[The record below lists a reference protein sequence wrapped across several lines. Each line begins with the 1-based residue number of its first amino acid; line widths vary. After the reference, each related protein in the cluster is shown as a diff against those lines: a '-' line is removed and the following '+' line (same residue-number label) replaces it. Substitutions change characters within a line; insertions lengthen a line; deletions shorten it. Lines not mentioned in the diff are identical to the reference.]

1 MSDKLLNIFNTQLSE
16 FILELIKIF
25 PQDKDFRAFK
35 NGFNLLKL
43 ADEKKPLELFYKGM
57 VDNGFDEKIK
67 TKNEDFFLNNNY
79 NKIINDVD
87 DDNINDKLINKLKN
101 YWNDLTVDNKNT
113 VWTYF
118 GNLLKISEKYYIK
131 S

>member
-79 NKIINDVD
+79 NKIISDVD

-101 YWNDLTVDNKNT
+101 YWNDLTADNKNT

>member
-67 TKNEDFFLNNNY
+67 TKNEDFFLTNNY

-118 GNLLKISEKYYIK
+118 GNLLKISETYYNK

>member
-118 GNLLKISEKYYIK
+118 GNLLKISEKYYNK

>member
-57 VDNGFDEKIK
+57 IDNGFDEKIK

-79 NKIINDVD
+79 NKIISDVD

-101 YWNDLTVDNKNT
+101 YWNDLTADNKNT